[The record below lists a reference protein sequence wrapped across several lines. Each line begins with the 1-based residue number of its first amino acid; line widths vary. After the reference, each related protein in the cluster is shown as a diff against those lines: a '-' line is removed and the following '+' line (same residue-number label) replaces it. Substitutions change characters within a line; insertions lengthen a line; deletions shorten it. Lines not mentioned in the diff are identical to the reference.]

1 LSGVPR
7 SAFDVH
13 RTRRSLS
20 CHVIPSEV
28 EGSRRE
34 TFKATSR
41 GHSPTPPF
49 SAFPHFSFQLFFKT
63 GITASMKALTLFLL
77 LLSTVF
83 VLADPSASPSAT
95 APDSDA
101 LKQLLKEFLDGAGR
115 NDLAVHERFW
125 ADELIY
131 TRSAGQRLSKAD
143 ILRDTKAEA
152 AAPKKPDEGVITYG
166 AEDVRVLQY
175 GNVAIVAFRL
185 VATTKK
191 ESTTEITN
199 YFNTGTFVKRD
210 NKWQAV
216 AWQATKIPAEPK
228 PKK

>member
-1 LSGVPR
+1 
-7 SAFDVH
+7 
-13 RTRRSLS
+13 
-20 CHVIPSEV
+20 
-28 EGSRRE
+28 
-34 TFKATSR
+34 
-41 GHSPTPPF
+41 
-49 SAFPHFSFQLFFKT
+49 
-63 GITASMKALTLFLL
+63 MKVLTLCAF
-77 LLSTVF
+77 LLSTVL

-95 APDSDA
+95 APDGDT

-152 AAPKKPDEGVITYG
+152 AAPKKPGVTTYG
-166 AEDVRVLQY
+166 AEDIRILQY
-175 GNVAIVAFRL
+175 GNTAVVAFRL

-191 ESTTEITN
+191 ESTTEVTN

-216 AWQATKIPAEPK
+216 AWQATKIHAGDEPK
-228 PKK
+228 K

>member
-1 LSGVPR
+1 MFS
-7 SAFDVH
+7 VH
-13 RTRRSLS
+13 RVRRSLL
-20 CHVIPSEV
+20 
-28 EGSRRE
+28 
-34 TFKATSR
+34 R
-41 GHSPTPPF
+41 GLPPVR
-49 SAFPHFSFQLFFKT
+49 HRT
-63 GITASMKALTLFLL
+63 ITAFMKALTLLVLL
-77 LLSTVF
+77 FSTIL

-115 NDLAVHERFW
+115 NDLAGHERFW

-131 TRSAGQRLSKAD
+131 TSSAGQRLSKAD

-152 AAPKKPDEGVITYG
+152 AAPKKPSVTTYS
-166 AEDVRVLQY
+166 AEEVRVLQY
-175 GNVAIVAFRL
+175 GNTAVVAFRL

-191 ESTTEITN
+191 ESATEVAN
-199 YFNTGTFVKRD
+199 YFNTGTFVKRE

-216 AWQATKIPAEPK
+216 AWQATKIPAEPE

>member
-1 LSGVPR
+1 M
-7 SAFDVH
+7 
-13 RTRRSLS
+13 
-20 CHVIPSEV
+20 
-28 EGSRRE
+28 
-34 TFKATSR
+34 
-41 GHSPTPPF
+41 
-49 SAFPHFSFQLFFKT
+49 KT
-63 GITASMKALTLFLL
+63 LTLFAFF
-77 LLSTVF
+77 LSTVL

-95 APDSDA
+95 APDADV

-115 NDLAVHERFW
+115 NDVAVHERFW

-152 AAPKKPDEGVITYG
+152 ATPKKPDEAVTTYRG
-166 AEDVRVLQY
+166 EDIRVLQY
-175 GNVAIVAFRL
+175 GDTAVVAFRL

-191 ESTTEITN
+191 ESTTEVTN

-216 AWQATKIPAEPK
+216 AWQATKIPAEQE

>member
-1 LSGVPR
+1 VLAPPR
-7 SAFDVH
+7 E
-13 RTRRSLS
+13 
-20 CHVIPSEV
+20 I
-28 EGSRRE
+28 
-34 TFKATSR
+34 
-41 GHSPTPPF
+41 
-49 SAFPHFSFQLFFKT
+49 
-63 GITASMKALTLFLL
+63 GITAFMKALFLLFL
-77 LLSTVF
+77 STIL

-95 APDSDA
+95 APDGDA

-115 NDLAVHERFW
+115 NDVAVHDRFW

-152 AAPKKPDEGVITYG
+152 AAPKKPDEGEKTYG
-166 AEDVRVLQY
+166 AEDIRVLQY
-175 GNVAIVAFRL
+175 GNTAVVAFRL

-191 ESTTEITN
+191 ETTTEVTN
-199 YFNTGTFVKRD
+199 YFNTGMFVKRD

-216 AWQATKIPAEPK
+216 AWQATKIPAEHE

>member
-1 LSGVPR
+1 MKVLS
-7 SAFDVH
+7 
-13 RTRRSLS
+13 
-20 CHVIPSEV
+20 
-28 EGSRRE
+28 
-34 TFKATSR
+34 
-41 GHSPTPPF
+41 
-49 SAFPHFSFQLFFKT
+49 LFV
-63 GITASMKALTLFLL
+63 L
-77 LLSTVF
+77 LLSTIL
-83 VLADPSASPSAT
+83 VLADPSVSPSAT
-95 APDSDA
+95 APDGDA

-131 TRSAGQRLSKAD
+131 TRAAGQRLSKAD
-143 ILRDTKAEA
+143 ILRDIKAEA
-152 AAPKKPDEGVITYG
+152 SAPKKPDEGVTVYS

-175 GNVAIVAFRL
+175 GNTAVVAFRL

-191 ESTTEITN
+191 ESTTDVAT

-216 AWQATKIPAEPK
+216 AWQATKIPAEQE

>member
-1 LSGVPR
+1 
-7 SAFDVH
+7 
-13 RTRRSLS
+13 
-20 CHVIPSEV
+20 
-28 EGSRRE
+28 
-34 TFKATSR
+34 
-41 GHSPTPPF
+41 
-49 SAFPHFSFQLFFKT
+49 
-63 GITASMKALTLFLL
+63 MKALTLFVS
-77 LLSTVF
+77 LLSTVL

-95 APDSDA
+95 PPDADA

-115 NDLAVHERFW
+115 NDLAVHERLW

-131 TRSAGQRLSKAD
+131 TRSAGERLSKAD

-152 AAPKKPDEGVITYG
+152 AAPKKPGVTTYD
-166 AEDVRVLQY
+166 AEDIRILQY
-175 GNVAIVAFRL
+175 GNTAVVAFRL

-191 ESTTEITN
+191 ESTTEVTN

-216 AWQATKIPAEPK
+216 AWQATKIPAEHD

>member
-1 LSGVPR
+1 MEKTGFQRFPGFLVYRFSVLLE
-7 SAFDVH
+7 SA
-13 RTRRSLS
+13 SI
-20 CHVIPSEV
+20 C
-28 EGSRRE
+28 GQQSRRRACPPPRE
-34 TFKATSR
+34 TGMT
-41 GHSPTPPF
+41 
-49 SAFPHFSFQLFFKT
+49 AF
-63 GITASMKALTLFLL
+63 MKALPLFVL
-77 LLSTVF
+77 LLSTI
-83 VLADPSASPSAT
+83 LALANPSASPSAT
-95 APDSDA
+95 APDGEA

-143 ILRDTKAEA
+143 ILRDMKAEA
-152 AAPKKPDEGVITYG
+152 AAPKKPDEGVTTYS

-175 GNVAIVAFRL
+175 NNTAVVAFRL

-191 ESTTEITN
+191 ESTSEVAN

-216 AWQATKIPAEPK
+216 AWQATKIPAEPE